1 MRGICHRFNGQR
13 YEADRDGFQG
23 AQGHDPVQL
32 RPQQRLGARPPAQC
46 RLSDEELEPL
56 TCPEERQLTIETRGE
71 DLRDLL
77 IWIRRVEH
85 SEHPPGVFRGL
96 QEPRDHR
103 RLEGENLPRTLLE
116 VLDITLDMRPLA
128 ERGAPGVDF
137 GVRGLRERGQQVGRL
152 GRRTCG
158 RCPRCYFGDR
168 QECRP
173 GLGPRDLGL
182 AYPDPLRELA
192 PGNAATFA
200 RAPKFDPETLPLPWL
215 RPHAS
220 VWSNHAVFLTPFGGP
235 RHDESP
241 SSIFIMI
248 HYDSSRCTSRAD
260 LAYWRQAE
268 RAGRWLAGTF
278 PAVRAVSGVC
288 GGTVCGGT
296 VSGRTVSGGAVRM
309 VPAVALWLFTL
320 AALYVA
326 LRRSGVYGLVADAQN
341 LIAIY
346 GVLHAAMFAIASRQA
361 IRRRGRRRTRS
372 CRPRD

>member
-1 MRGICHRFNGQR
+1 MRGICHRFDGQR
-13 YEADRDGFQG
+13 YEADRDRFQG
-23 AQGHDPVQL
+23 AQGYDPVQL
-32 RPQQRLGARPPAQC
+32 RPQQRLGARPPAQR

-56 TCPEERQLTIETRGE
+56 ACPEERQLTIEARRE

-85 SEHPPGVFRGL
+85 GEHPPGVFRGL

-103 RLEGENLPRTLLE
+103 RLEGENLARTLLE
-116 VLDITLDMRPLA
+116 VLDIALDMRPLA
-128 ERGAPGVDF
+128 ERGAPGVDL

-152 GRRTCG
+152 GRRACG

-192 PGNAATFA
+192 PGNAAEFA
-200 RAPKFDPETLPLPWL
+200 RAPKFGPETLPLPWL

-220 VWSNHAVFLTPFGGP
+220 VWSSHAVFLTPFGGLP
-235 RHDESP
+235 HDES
-241 SSIFIMI
+241 SWSIFKMI

-268 RAGRWLAGTF
+268 RAGGWLAGTF
-278 PAVRAVSGVC
+278 AAVRAFSGVR
-288 GGTVCGGT
+288 GRV
-296 VSGRTVSGGAVRM
+296 VSGRTVPGGAVRM

-320 AALYVA
+320 AAICVA

-361 IRRRGRRRTRS
+361 IRRRASRRTRS
-372 CRPRD
+372 RRPRD